1 MENRPV
7 FADINA
13 LTGKQSGNFLREM
26 CLPGQRN
33 KLCHHCMID
42 TLSRGI
48 QRQFTCP
55 ENQPA

>member
-1 MENRPV
+1 
-7 FADINA
+7 
-13 LTGKQSGNFLREM
+13 M